1 MIVLMRENKVASWL
15 HKLEMSGRLQA
26 YYISLRRPER
36 CFLTIYVICGML
48 FMIIIPPMQIADE
61 SSHFYRAY
69 QVSTGGLISKI
80 TPAGVGGVLPSGI
93 VEFTESANK
102 NAISFHPTQRFYPRA
117 QYPELAH
124 LQTNSPG
131 RPVRFVNTALY
142 GPTNYIIPAVAIRV
156 ADITT
161 HKVIVAFYLG
171 RLANFVFLAVCL
183 FIAIRLIPRGKWLLA
198 AIGVLPMT
206 LYEAASLSADVY
218 ILGIMALFVA
228 YWVSIFNK
236 RQLTNK
242 NWGILG
248 ALACS

>member
-1 MIVLMRENKVASWL
+1 MIVLMRKNKVASWL

-102 NAISFHPTQRFYPRA
+102 NAISFQFSRPAGPFCKYSTLRANKLYYTSGGDTSRRHNHTQ
-117 QYPELAH
+117 
-124 LQTNSPG
+124 S
-131 RPVRFVNTALY
+131 
-142 GPTNYIIPAVAIRV
+142 
-156 ADITT
+156 D
-161 HKVIVAFYLG
+161 
-171 RLANFVFLAVCL
+171 
-183 FIAIRLIPRGKWLLA
+183 
-198 AIGVLPMT
+198 
-206 LYEAASLSADVY
+206 S
-218 ILGIMALFVA
+218 
-228 YWVSIFNK
+228 
-236 RQLTNK
+236 
-242 NWGILG
+242 GILSG
-248 ALACS
+248 AISKLCISGGMFVYCHTANSTG